1 MIEDN
6 GIAQTTNTKNTLSN
20 SVEEICKSF
29 LIKTTVLKYEDAI
42 NIFNK
47 TKKLVKDV
55 RKNKPNILVLKS
67 TRLGPHSKG
76 DDTRTK
82 KELIK
87 IAKLDPL
94 KKLERKIKNG
104 IIKNS
109 QKKIDIKIE
118 KIFNEV
124 KLNTVLENKFEK
136 NMENLDKQKNLDY
149 LTNEKIFDN
158 FGKRFGEKINFFFH
172 HVLKND
178 KKIFF

>member
-82 KELIK
+82 KELKK

-94 KKLERKIKNG
+94 K
-104 IIKNS
+104 NS
-109 QKKIDIKIE
+109 SE
-118 KIFNEV
+118 K
-124 KLNTVLENKFEK
+124 
-136 NMENLDKQKNLDY
+136 
-149 LTNEKIFDN
+149 
-158 FGKRFGEKINFFFH
+158 
-172 HVLKND
+172 
-178 KKIFF
+178 